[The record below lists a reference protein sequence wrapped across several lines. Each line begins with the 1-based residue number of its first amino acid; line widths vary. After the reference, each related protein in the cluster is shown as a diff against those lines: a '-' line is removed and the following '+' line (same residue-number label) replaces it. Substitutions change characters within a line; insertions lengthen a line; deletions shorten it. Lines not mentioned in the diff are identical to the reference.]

1 MLAVST
7 LPTRVD
13 PGAFEIAPPRLWSI
27 NEEAGHTLERVSGSL
42 IASEVHDMNTSLMNA
57 RGDSLVLAPYML
69 VHAILMETLA
79 KDVVA
84 NYQENPG
91 IRADDM
97 FLSNDPYVCAQ
108 HQMDVVVLGAIHW
121 QGELIGWGGNT
132 IPQIALGGPVPG
144 QGQVGA
150 KEIYGEQPLVS
161 PLNIVEGA
169 TVGDDLGRV

>member
-1 MLAVST
+1 MSTT

-13 PGAFEIAPPRLWSI
+13 RVTFEIVRHRLWSI

-57 RGDSLVLAPYML
+57 QGDSLVLAPYML
-69 VHAILMETLA
+69 VHAISMETLA

-91 IRADDM
+91 IGPDDM
-97 FLSNDPYVCAQ
+97 FLSNDPYVGAQ

-121 QGELIGWGGNT
+121 QGELIGWSAARSIRST
-132 IPQIALGGPVPG
+132 WAVPCLARSRWAPG
-144 QGQVGA
+144 TSTA
-150 KEIYGEQPLVS
+150 NS
-161 PLNIVEGA
+161 
-169 TVGDDLGRV
+169 RCFRR